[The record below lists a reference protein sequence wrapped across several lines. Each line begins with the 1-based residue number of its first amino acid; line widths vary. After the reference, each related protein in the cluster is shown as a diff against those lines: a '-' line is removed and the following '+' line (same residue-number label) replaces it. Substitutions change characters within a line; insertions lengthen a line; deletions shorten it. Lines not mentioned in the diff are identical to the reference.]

1 MPDTFA
7 FVFPLRLFLLFGGW
21 GGGTGGK
28 GTININNT
36 KGRKGGNNTKTHT
49 TQRPHMAQRQNMHGH
64 HWAALPFRRNRVL
77 LECPVWPGH
86 KARSSLLDVERARS
100 SEGFVVL
107 VDVDLYVD
115 IMIKKE
121 LFTLEDNIK
130 GLQY

>member
-1 MPDTFA
+1 MAGQGERGQSTSTI
-7 FVFPLRLFLLFGGW
+7 LR
-21 GGGTGGK
+21 GGK
-28 GTININNT
+28 GGTILRPT
-36 KGRKGGNNTKTHT
+36 PPRRHT
-49 TQRPHMAQRQNMHGH
+49 WPRDKIGMVTTGPHCRFG
-64 HWAALPFRRNRVL
+64 
-77 LECPVWPGH
+77 ECPVWPGH

-115 IMIKKE
+115 IMIKKG